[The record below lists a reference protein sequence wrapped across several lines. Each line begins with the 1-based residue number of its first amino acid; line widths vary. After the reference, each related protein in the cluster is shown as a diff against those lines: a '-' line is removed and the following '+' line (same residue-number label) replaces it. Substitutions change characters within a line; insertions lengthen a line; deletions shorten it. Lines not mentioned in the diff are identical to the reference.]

1 MGLDTKYRPHTFED
15 VLGQESAIK
24 VIKRFVETKQGFQQ
38 SYLFCGPYG
47 SGKTTLGRI
56 LARALLCDNPQ
67 NGNPCDQCDS
77 CLNMLS
83 NSHECFIEVDAAT
96 NSGKGEIKKIVSEL
110 DYSSFSGKK
119 TLYLFDESHQ
129 LSKDALDALLKP
141 LEENMKGS
149 EDKKLVCIFCTTE
162 PEKMRA
168 TILSRCAPAFVIH
181 PLSPQAIADRLA
193 YVCDQEKIEYD
204 KEVLP
209 LIAEMTECHIRD
221 ALKAIEGVSMLG
233 KIDRENV
240 NKYLHLD
247 LNNLFL
253 DIIDNLESDLDSSMR
268 SLKALLQR
276 TSPSTCYER
285 LANVSLYAY
294 KVALG
299 LDKAPV
305 YWDSDRLKA
314 IGQKYGNSLIGLV
327 SLFSSKPRAV
337 TEDMLVCDLISQ
349 HLIMTGELKLFSD
362 TNHLI
367 SANSRVGIGNPLE
380 NSSKSDKNSI
390 QLDNKG
396 NSNNKKTK
404 SIPPVE
410 LNGVHIDR
418 RAVLKDNSAGHNSN
432 VERSTFTSVDFGKM
446 LTHYLKEVGC

>member
-1 MGLDTKYRPHTFED
+1 MGLDTKYRPHTFND

-67 NGNPCDQCDS
+67 GGNPCDECDS

-83 NSHECFIEVDAAT
+83 GSHECFIEVDAAT
-96 NSGKGEIKKIVSEL
+96 NSGKSEIKKIVSEL
-110 DYSSFSGKK
+110 EYSSFSGKK

-181 PLSPQAIADRLA
+181 PLSPQVIANRLS
-193 YVCDQEKIEYD
+193 YVCDQEKLTYD
-204 KEVLP
+204 KDVLS

-233 KIDRENV
+233 EINRENV

-253 DIIDNLESDLDSSMR
+253 DVIEHLDNDLEK
-268 SLKALLQR
+268 SLSALQGLLQR

-285 LANVSLYAY
+285 LANVSLFAY
-294 KVALG
+294 KVSLG
-299 LDKAPV
+299 LGKAPV
-305 YWDSDRLKA
+305 YWDNEKLKE
-314 IGQKYGNSLIGLV
+314 IGNKYGNALIGLV
-327 SLFSSKPRAV
+327 SLFSSKPRTV

-349 HLIMTGELKLFSD
+349 HLIMKGEL
-362 TNHLI
+362 I
-367 SANSRVGIGNPLE
+367 SPSMLTSSVGILSHIGSLSKNNSENVNNKIQLLE
-380 NSSKSDKNSI
+380 NDS
-390 QLDNKG
+390 NKDVG
-396 NSNNKKTK
+396 ITKK
-404 SIPPVE
+404 PVE
-410 LNGVHIDR
+410 LSGVHIDR
-418 RAVLKDNSAGHNSN
+418 RAVSKDNPTGHNGNSKGKAK
-432 VERSTFTSVDFGKM
+432 FTVVDFGKM
-446 LTHYLKEVGC
+446 LTHYLNELGC

>member
-1 MGLDTKYRPHTFED
+1 MGLDTKYRPHTFDD
-15 VLGQESAIK
+15 VLGQESVIK
-24 VIKRFVETKQGFQQ
+24 VVKRFVETKQGFQQ

-77 CLNMLS
+77 CLSMLS

-110 DYSSFSGKK
+110 EYSSFSGKK

-141 LEENMKGS
+141 LEENMRGS

-181 PLSPQAIADRLA
+181 PLSPQSIADRLD
-193 YVCDQEKIEYD
+193 YVCQNENFTYD
-204 KEVLP
+204 KDVLP
-209 LIAEMTECHIRD
+209 LIAEITECHIRD

-233 KIDRENV
+233 EINRENV

-253 DIIDNLESDLDSSMR
+253 DVIDHLETDLNKAMG
-268 SLKALLQR
+268 SLKTILQR

-285 LANVSLYAY
+285 LANVSLFAY
-294 KVALG
+294 KVSLG

-305 YWDSDRLKA
+305 YWDSERLSE
-314 IGQKYGNSLIGLV
+314 IGKKYNTTLLGLV
-327 SLFSSKPRAV
+327 SLFSSKPRTV
-337 TEDMLVCDLISQ
+337 TEDMLICDLISQ
-349 HLIMTGELKLFSD
+349 HLIIRGELKLISD

-367 SANSRVGIGNPLE
+367 SANSKGSERLSVGNNL
-380 NSSKSDKNSI
+380 KSDNNDL
-390 QLDNKG
+390 QLEG
-396 NSNNKKTK
+396 NGSNNNKETK
-404 SIPPVE
+404 AIPPVE

-418 RAVLKDNSAGHNSN
+418 RAVNKDNSAGHNAN
-432 VERSTFTSVDFGKM
+432 VKRTTFTTVEFGKM
-446 LTHYLKEVGC
+446 LTHYLREVGG

>member
-15 VLGQESAIK
+15 VLGQESVIK
-24 VIKRFVETKQGFQQ
+24 VIKRFVETKQGYQQ

-77 CLNMLS
+77 CHNML
-83 NSHECFIEVDAAT
+83 NGSHECFIEVDAAT
-96 NSGKGEIKKIVSEL
+96 NSGKSEIKKIVSEL

-181 PLSPQAIADRLA
+181 PLSPQSIADRLA
-193 YVCDQEKIEYD
+193 FVCEEERITYD
-204 KEVLP
+204 KNVLP

-233 KIDRENV
+233 EINRENV

-253 DIIDNLESDLDSSMR
+253 DVIDYLESDLDTAMR
-268 SLKALLQR
+268 ALKQVLQR
-276 TSPSTCYER
+276 TSPSICYER

-305 YWDSDRLKA
+305 YWDSDRLVS
-314 IGQKYGNSLIGLV
+314 IGRKYNNTLIGLV

-337 TEDMLVCDLISQ
+337 TEDMLICDLISQ
-349 HLIMTGELKLFSD
+349 HLIMKGELKIISEHSHLSSVNVQSSID
-362 TNHLI
+362 TLAKN
-367 SANSRVGIGNPLE
+367 NSESIKNDLQLGE
-380 NSSKSDKNSI
+380 NDS
-390 QLDNKG
+390 NKIE
-396 NSNNKKTK
+396 KTV

-418 RAVLKDNSAGHNSN
+418 RAVSKDNSVGHNAN
-432 VERSTFTSVDFGKM
+432 VNKSTFSSVDFGKM
-446 LTHYLKEVGC
+446 LTHYLKEIGG

>member
-24 VIKRFVETKQGFQQ
+24 VIKRFVETKQGYQQ

-77 CLNMLS
+77 CHNMI
-83 NSHECFIEVDAAT
+83 NGSHECFIEVDAAT
-96 NSGKGEIKKIVSEL
+96 NSGKNEIKKIVSEL
-110 DYSSFSGKK
+110 EYSSFSGKK

-193 YVCDQEKIEYD
+193 YVCDQEKITYD
-204 KEVLP
+204 RDVLP

-233 KIDRENV
+233 EINRDNV

-253 DIIDNLESDLDSSMR
+253 DVIENLDSDLDGAIQ
-268 SLKALLQR
+268 SLKQLLQR

-294 KVALG
+294 KVSLG

-305 YWDSDRLKA
+305 YWDSDRLLA
-314 IGQKYGNSLIGLV
+314 IGRKYSNALIGLV

-337 TEDMLVCDLISQ
+337 TEDMLVCDIISQ
-349 HLIMTGELKLFSD
+349 HLIMKGELKIISD
-362 TNHLI
+362 TTHLSSVGMQSSI
-367 SANSRVGIGNPLE
+367 GSVAKNNSE
-380 NSSKSDKNSI
+380 SDKNVL
-390 QLDNKG
+390 QLDDNSSNKV
-396 NSNNKKTK
+396 KETKT
-404 SIPPVE
+404 IPPVE

-418 RAVLKDNSAGHNSN
+418 RAVSKDNSAGHNTN
-432 VERSTFTSVDFGKM
+432 VNRPTFSSVDFGKM
-446 LTHYLKEVGC
+446 LTHYLQELGV

>member
-1 MGLDTKYRPHTFED
+1 MGLDTKYRPHTFDD
-15 VLGQESAIK
+15 VLGQESVIK
-24 VIKRFVETKQGFQQ
+24 VVKRFVETKQGFQQ

-56 LARALLCDNPQ
+56 LARALLCDNPV
-67 NGNPCDQCDS
+67 NGCPCDKCDS
-77 CLNMLS
+77 CLSMLS

-110 DYSSFSGKK
+110 EYSSFSGKK

-141 LEENMKGS
+141 LEENMRGS

-181 PLSPQAIADRLA
+181 PLSPQVIADRLE
-193 YVCDQEKIEYD
+193 YVCKSENLTYD

-209 LIAEMTECHIRD
+209 LIAEITECHIRD

-233 KIDRENV
+233 DINKENV

-253 DIIDNLESDLDSSMR
+253 EVIDNLESDLDSTIR
-268 SLKALLQR
+268 SLKQILQR

-285 LANVSLYAY
+285 LANVSLFAY

-299 LDKAPV
+299 LSKAPV
-305 YWDSDRLKA
+305 YWDNDRLKA
-314 IGQKYGNSLIGLV
+314 IGQKYGSTLLGLV
-327 SLFSSKPRAV
+327 SLFASKPRSV

-349 HLIMTGELKLFSD
+349 HLIMKGELKLISD

-367 SANSRVGIGNPLE
+367 SANRGLDTQLSLGNNL
-380 NSSKSDKNSI
+380 KSDKNDL
-390 QLDNKG
+390 QLEDKG
-396 NSNNKKTK
+396 SNNNRETK

-418 RAVLKDNSAGHNSN
+418 RAVSKDNSAGHNSN
-432 VERSTFTSVDFGKM
+432 EKKSTFTSVDFGKM
-446 LTHYLKEVGC
+446 LTHYLLEVGG